1 MYQHNL
7 EISYIEYNSGE
18 SFDTDLRNCLEE
30 LSQKNNHLNQ
40 TILKITAFCKCTSLI
55 DYETKY
61 GKVSA
66 FLDSSKLTI
75 PFSLISQAPKNEQSL
90 VIEVWYLNT
99 SNINSYSTRQYKG
112 INYGLLIDSL
122 DKYLILSANSYA
134 EPSFEKNTSLV
145 FEIVNELLVKEG
157 FEFSDIIRQWNY
169 IEDIFTITP
178 KNGKAIQNYQIFNDY
193 RSSYYSK
200 VQFNYG
206 FPAATGIGTRNG
218 GYTIELIAL
227 KNNIKTCIVPITNPI
242 QTNAHA
248 YSQKMLAD
256 SATSTVINKTT
267 PKFERAKCIHNYSEG
282 LIYVSGTASIL
293 NEGTV
298 FENNISEQTLLVC
311 KAIDALLSK
320 ENPAINNL
328 KINDNNNQRILNYR
342 VYVKN
347 RSDMDIVES
356 ICKTHFGNVPFI
368 ILEADICREN
378 LLVEVELLVVSC

>member
-7 EISYIEYNSGE
+7 EISYIEYTSGE
-18 SFDTDLRNCLEE
+18 SFDTDLRKCLEE
-30 LSQKNNHLNQ
+30 LTLINNDPNH
-40 TILKITAFCKCTSLI
+40 TILKITVFNKCSSI
-55 DYETKY
+55 VDYESKY
-61 GKVSA
+61 GKLTS
-66 FLDSSKLTI
+66 LLETSNITI

-90 VIEVWYLNT
+90 VIEVWSLND
-99 SNINSYSTRQYKG
+99 SNNNSYSTHHYKG

-122 DKYLILSANSYA
+122 DKYLILSANSFS
-134 EPSFEKNTSLV
+134 ELSFEKNTSLV
-145 FEIVNELLVKEG
+145 FEVVNELLIKEG

-200 VQFNYG
+200 VHFKNG

-227 KNNIKTCIVPITNPI
+227 KNNSNSCILPITNPI

-248 YSQKMLAD
+248 YSKEMLAD

-267 PKFERAKCIHNYSEG
+267 PKFERAKCIHNYKEG

-293 NEGTV
+293 NEKTV

-311 KAIDALLSK
+311 RAIDALLSK
-320 ENPAINNL
+320 ENPTISSL
-328 KINDNNNQRILNYR
+328 KMSDNSNQRILNYR
-342 VYVKN
+342 VYVRN
-347 RSDMDIVES
+347 RKDIDIVES
-356 ICKTHFGNVPFI
+356 ICKTHFGNVPTI
-368 ILEADICREN
+368 IVEADICREN
-378 LLVEVELLVVSC
+378 LLVEVEGVMSYE